1 MDDGGPGFGQ
11 VIMGVDVPA
20 PLSSRP
26 PARPGLNPLS
36 RGRGQGSPRE
46 SLRPA
51 PRHQSKRK
59 RRTLAPVRTVLNPL
73 GFLLAGLA
81 IGYVLVRSLNRLTGR
96 DGRNEIGVDFPPGSE
111 AERKWR
117 LRVSGLE
124 GTSPTA
130 L

>member
-1 MDDGGPGFGQ
+1 
-11 VIMGVDVPA
+11 
-20 PLSSRP
+20 
-26 PARPGLNPLS
+26 
-36 RGRGQGSPRE
+36 
-46 SLRPA
+46 LRPA

-59 RRTLAPVRTVLNPL
+59 RRTLTPVRTVLNPL
-73 GFLLAGLA
+73 GFLLVGVA
-81 IGYVLVRSLNRLTGR
+81 IGYILVRSLNRVTGR

-111 AERKWR
+111 AEREWR

>member
-1 MDDGGPGFGQ
+1 
-11 VIMGVDVPA
+11 
-20 PLSSRP
+20 
-26 PARPGLNPLS
+26 
-36 RGRGQGSPRE
+36 
-46 SLRPA
+46 
-51 PRHQSKRK
+51 
-59 RRTLAPVRTVLNPL
+59 VRTVLNPL
-73 GFLLAGLA
+73 GFLLAALA

-111 AERKWR
+111 AERQWR